1 MHALGTIAGRVTLFA
16 MDSTAMSEFLL
27 QKWKNLMKRSF
38 ELLTDGNAID
48 ESTLTSLAAGQG

>member
-1 MHALGTIAGRVTLFA
+1 

-27 QKWKNLMKRSF
+27 QKWRNLTKRSF

-48 ESTLTSLAAGQG
+48 ESMLTSLAVGQGWGGFRDSFPFKARL